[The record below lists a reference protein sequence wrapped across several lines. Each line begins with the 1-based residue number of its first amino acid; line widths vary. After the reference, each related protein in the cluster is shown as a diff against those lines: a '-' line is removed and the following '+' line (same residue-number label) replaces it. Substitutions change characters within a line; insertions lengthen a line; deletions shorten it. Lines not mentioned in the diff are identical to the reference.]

1 MEGRQIPEDDGVPT
15 EFVPGEKFDEE
26 IPAFRL
32 FFETAG
38 LCASGSEARR
48 LIEQGGAYINNK
60 KVERFDELIKLEDN
74 MLLRAGKKKYKRI
87 KKMIRKE

>member
-1 MEGRQIPEDDGVPT
+1 MM
-15 EFVPGEKFDEE
+15 
-26 IPAFRL
+26 AFRPNMYRMKNL
-32 FFETAG
+32 VKKFLPLNYSLKQPS

-60 KVERFDELIKLEDN
+60 KVEKFDELIKLEDN

-87 KKMIRKE
+87 KNGK